1 MKFPRRKFL
10 HLAAGAA
17 ALPAMSRMAS
27 AEAYPAR
34 PVTIVVPFAAGGSS
48 DVSAR
53 IVGEYM
59 ARTLGQQFIIENV
72 VGAGGTTGSLRAM
85 RARPDGY
92 TILMGHIGTHAFSVS
107 LYPKLA
113 YKPDVDFEPIGL
125 VFQQPNVIVARK
137 DFPAKDLKEF
147 IDYAKANAEKLN
159 VGHAG
164 VGSITF
170 TLPLL
175 LNSLLGIKPTMVPF
189 NGGAPATNALVGGQ
203 VDYICTGIADIAQQV
218 QTGTIKAYA
227 VVATERHPI
236 LPNVPTTI
244 EAGLPEFQ
252 ALPWW
257 ALFAPKGVPQPIL
270 DALTDALDK
279 ALDDEHVR
287 KRFSDL
293 GGDIPGKERRGQ
305 QPLAALV
312 KSEIARWTPIIKAA
326 NVTIG

>member
-1 MKFPRRKFL
+1 M
-10 HLAAGAA
+10 
-17 ALPAMSRMAS
+17 
-27 AEAYPAR
+27 
-34 PVTIVVPFAAGGSS
+34 VC
-48 DVSAR
+48 
-53 IVGEYM
+53 
-59 ARTLGQQFIIENV
+59 TLGQLFIVENV

-92 TILMGHIGTHAFSVS
+92 TILTGHIGTHAFSVS
-107 LYPKLA
+107 LYPTLA
-113 YKPDVDFEPIGL
+113 YKPDVDFEPVGL
-125 VFQQPNVIVARK
+125 VFQQPTVIVARK

-147 IDYAKANAEKLN
+147 IGYAKANAEKLN
-159 VGHAG
+159 MGHAG

-189 NGGAPATNALVGGQ
+189 NGAAPALNALMGGQ
-203 VDYICTGIADIAQQV
+203 VDYMCNGIADIGQQV

-257 ALFAPKGVPQPIL
+257 ALFAPKGVPQAILRPRRRHSGQREARPAATRSIGKKRDCSL
-270 DALTDALDK
+270 DADHQSG
-279 ALDDEHVR
+279 ERHNRVR
-287 KRFSDL
+287 PTPDVWWSTIRA
-293 GGDIPGKERRGQ
+293 RRLLRCMSSRHSAGHAQ
-305 QPLAALV
+305 ASRGPH
-312 KSEIARWTPIIKAA
+312 SEGTAK
-326 NVTIG
+326 TITSCGSHHFEPPPRGV

>member
-1 MKFPRRKFL
+1 MNRSRRKFL
-10 HLAAGAA
+10 LMAAGAA
-17 ALPAMSRMAS
+17 ALPFAPHVARAQ
-27 AEAYPAR
+27 AYPTR
-34 PVTIVVPFAAGGSS
+34 PVTMIVPFAAGATT

-53 IVGEYM
+53 IVGEHM
-59 ARTLGQQFIIENV
+59 SRTLGQQVVIENV
-72 VGAGGTTGSLRAM
+72 PGAGGTSGSLRAM

-107 LYPKLA
+107 LYPNLA

-125 VFQQPNVIVARK
+125 VIQQPNLIVARK
-137 DFPAKDLKEF
+137 DFPANDLKEF
-147 IDYAKANAEKLN
+147 IGYAKANAEKLN
-159 VGHAG
+159 VSHAG

-170 TLPLL
+170 TLALL
-175 LNSLLGIKPTMVPF
+175 FNSLLGIKPTMVPF
-189 NGGAPATNALVGGQ
+189 YGAAPATNALVGGQ
-203 VDYICTGIADIAQQV
+203 VDYICTGIADIARQV

-227 VVATERHPI
+227 VIATERHPI

-279 ALDDEHVR
+279 ALDDEHLR
-287 KRFSDL
+287 KRFSDV

>member
-1 MKFPRRKFL
+1 MKLPRRQFL

-34 PVTIVVPFAAGGSS
+34 PVTIVVPFAAGGST

-107 LYPKLA
+107 LYPRLA

-125 VFQQPNVIVARK
+125 VFQQPTVIVARK

-147 IDYAKANAEKLN
+147 IGYAKANAEKLN
-159 VGHAG
+159 MGHAG

-170 TLPLL
+170 ILPLL

-189 NGGAPATNALVGGQ
+189 NGAAPAANALIGGQ
-203 VDYICTGIADIAQQV
+203 VDYMCNGIAD
-218 QTGTIKAYA
+218 
-227 VVATERHPI
+227 
-236 LPNVPTTI
+236 
-244 EAGLPEFQ
+244 
-252 ALPWW
+252 
-257 ALFAPKGVPQPIL
+257 
-270 DALTDALDK
+270 
-279 ALDDEHVR
+279 
-287 KRFSDL
+287 
-293 GGDIPGKERRGQ
+293 
-305 QPLAALV
+305 
-312 KSEIARWTPIIKAA
+312 
-326 NVTIG
+326 